1 MFRRQP
7 LAALVTVA
15 LVALAAAC
23 GAPGPSPG
31 QATPGT
37 HSASLPPPAASPAP
51 PVSPSAAPGA
61 TPTPSP
67 SPPPTT
73 PPAATPTPSAAPT
86 ASPPPSPAVRPLS
99 EVFGSRRTK
108 VAWSALWAAENALY
122 DRHPELEA
130 AAPRWNLIEQNLRDC
145 GRLQVGT
152 WPDSCGSVVWQD
164 YVLYRHSGLEE
175 AFSVT
180 VLAYQWALGQGI
192 DKAWLDGFVTE
203 LVQAEG

>member
-1 MFRRQP
+1 M
-7 LAALVTVA
+7 
-15 LVALAAAC
+15 
-23 GAPGPSPG
+23 
-31 QATPGT
+31 
-37 HSASLPPPAASPAP
+37 
-51 PVSPSAAPGA
+51 
-61 TPTPSP
+61 
-67 SPPPTT
+67 
-73 PPAATPTPSAAPT
+73 
-86 ASPPPSPAVRPLS
+86 
-99 EVFGSRRTK
+99 RRTK

-203 LVQAEG
+203 LVQGEGEVVPGPGAPDGAVGSPAAGQPDPPAKPKPVIGSIHTIMYDL

>member
-15 LVALAAAC
+15 LVALVAAC
-23 GAPGPSPG
+23 GAAGPS

-37 HSASLPPPAASPAP
+37 HSASLPPQAVSPAP
-51 PVSPSAAPGA
+51 TGSLSPAAGA

-67 SPPPTT
+67 SPSPTARS
-73 PPAATPTPSAAPT
+73 AATPTPSAAPT
-86 ASPPPSPAVRPLS
+86 ASPPPSPAIRPLS

-108 VAWSALWAAENALY
+108 VPWSALWAAENALY

-203 LVQAEG
+203 LVQGEG